1 MELTEQKLEELTELA
16 GACMKTRE
24 ICLIMQLDHDAF
36 LKELQDPASPVFIA
50 HQTGFL
56 RTKVEV
62 QKKLIDLAKAGSSPA
77 QSATLK
83 LILDK
88 ELDDER

>member
-1 MELTEQKLEELTELA
+1 MKLNNEQMVELTELA

-24 ICLIMQLDHDAF
+24 ICLIMQLDHDSF
-36 LKELQDPASPVFIA
+36 LEELQNPVSPVFIA

-77 QSATLK
+77 QTATLK

-88 ELDDER
+88 ELDDEG